1 MEYTAVARC
10 RICGNRDLRRF
21 LSLGEQALTGVF
33 PRSPEER
40 ITRGPLDLVKC
51 SEVDGGCGLV
61 QLAHSYE
68 SSAMY
73 GANYGYRSGLNGSMV
88 RHLARRVR
96 HALELGRPRR
106 GDVVLDIGS
115 NDGTTLSQYA
125 TDLGLT
131 LIGMDP
137 TSAKFARYYPAHVR
151 AIPEFFSAAS
161 FQAATK
167 GAKARIVT
175 SFAMFYDLEDPT
187 GFMREVAQV
196 LHDDGVWIFEQS
208 YLPAMLAE
216 TAYDTICH
224 EHLSYYAM
232 RQIMHMTR
240 AVGLHV
246 IDVEENDVN
255 GGSFCVAVSRR
266 PPDAEGARKVEALL
280 AREEALGLGQMAI
293 FEAFARRVFSHR
305 EALKELLAEERAAG
319 RTVCGYGAS
328 TKGNVILQFCGLG
341 PRDIPVIAEI
351 NEEKF
356 GAFTPGSLIPIAS
369 EQDVRARRPDI
380 LLVLPWHFRRGIVER
395 EGAFLAAGGKLLFPL
410 PRLELVGAS
419 SSREVSFAGP
429 SAP

>member
-1 MEYTAVARC
+1 MDYIAITRC

-33 PRSPEER
+33 PKSPEEKV
-40 ITRGPLDLVKC
+40 TRGPLDLVKC
-51 SEVDGGCGLV
+51 TEEGPASGCGLV
-61 QLAHSYE
+61 QLAHSYDT
-68 SSAMY
+68 SAMY
-73 GANYGYRSGLNGSMV
+73 GANYGYRSGLNASMV
-88 RHLARRVR
+88 RHLNRRVR
-96 HALELGRPRR
+96 HALELGRPRA
-106 GDVVLDIGS
+106 GDVILDIGS
-115 NDGTTLSQYA
+115 NDGTTLSQYP

-151 AIPEFFSAAS
+151 AVPDFFSAAS
-161 FQAATK
+161 FEAATK

-187 GFMREVAQV
+187 GFMREVNQV

-224 EHLSYYAM
+224 EHLSYYAL
-232 RQIMHMTR
+232 RQILHMTR

-246 IDVEENDVN
+246 IDVEVNDVN

-266 PPDAEGARKVEALL
+266 PPDVAGAARVAALIAQEAS
-280 AREEALGLGQMAI
+280 LGLGRMAI
-293 FEAFARRVFSHR
+293 FDAFTRRVFSHR
-305 EALKELLAEERAAG
+305 DALKDLVAKERAAG
-319 RTVCGYGAS
+319 RTTYGYGAS
-328 TKGNVILQFCGLG
+328 TKGNVILQFCGFG
-341 PRDIPVIAEI
+341 PQDFPAIAEV

-356 GAFTPGSLIPIAS
+356 GAFTPGTLIPITS
-369 EQDVRARRPDI
+369 EREVRARRPDN
-380 LLVLPWHFRRGIVER
+380 LLVLPWHFRKGIVER
-395 EGAFLAAGGKLLFPL
+395 EAAFLAGGGKLLFPL

-419 SSREVSFAGP
+419 TASAG
-429 SAP
+429 SGRA